1 MTKLPGRWSVRKTV
15 LGIVAAI
22 VAVAVIGFVLIYFVL
37 FPTSSPKP
45 FTLSTPTSA
54 AARRSS
60 GTTSGSGATIAG
72 RWTVAPAS
80 QAGYRV
86 REQLAFLPA
95 ESDAVGRTS
104 QISGS
109 ATFHHSGS
117 AVTIT
122 AARFTV
128 AVNTLTSDRS
138 MRDEKIHTIGL
149 ESDRYPT
156 ATFVLT
162 RHAPRERAVR
172 PRRARLG
179 DGRPHDS
186 RDAETG
192 DDPARNDFDGH
203 DRRGGRV
210 DHLSLE
216 RVPHDRPEHRRLCHR
231 HRPGDDGIRPAPDAC
246 VTPSGPIACWSST
259 TSPTSSRSWAMALRF
274 QGFDVQTAR
283 DRVRDAL
290 AAVADFK
297 PPSDGARR
305 DAARHGGL

>member
-1 MTKLPGRWSVRKTV
+1 MTKLRGRWSMRKTV
-15 LGIVAAI
+15 LAIVAAI
-22 VAVAVIGFVLIYFVL
+22 LALAVIGFLLIYFVL

-54 AARRSS
+54 AAGSSS

-109 ATFHHSGS
+109 ATFHRSGS

-156 ATFVLT
+156 AAFVLT
-162 RHAPRERAVR
+162 APLTIPASVLSGHVAHVSATGALTIHGTQRQETIPLEMTLTGTTVAAAGSITFPWSAFHMTAPSIGGFVTVTDRATMEFDLRLTHA
-172 PRRARLG
+172 
-179 DGRPHDS
+179 
-186 RDAETG
+186 
-192 DDPARNDFDGH
+192 
-203 DRRGGRV
+203 
-210 DHLSLE
+210 
-216 RVPHDRPEHRRLCHR
+216 
-231 HRPGDDGIRPAPDAC
+231 
-246 VTPSGPIACWSST
+246 
-259 TSPTSSRSWAMALRF
+259 
-274 QGFDVQTAR
+274 
-283 DRVRDAL
+283 
-290 AAVADFK
+290 
-297 PPSDGARR
+297 
-305 DAARHGGL
+305 